1 MADETTTENAGNDV
15 VTETQIA
22 PAAVKKTRAP
32 RRSKAEIEAAAAV
45 KSAGKEKP
53 AKAPRAKQVF
63 RGIAAKSK
71 KSVGEPAM
79 ISRANRAQEPSGSS
93 SEILDDIATLIELEE
108 ENKRLRKQLSD
119 KLRAENADLRKRLG
133 TS

>member
-15 VTETQIA
+15 VTETQVA

-53 AKAPRAKQVF
+53 AKAPRAQVF